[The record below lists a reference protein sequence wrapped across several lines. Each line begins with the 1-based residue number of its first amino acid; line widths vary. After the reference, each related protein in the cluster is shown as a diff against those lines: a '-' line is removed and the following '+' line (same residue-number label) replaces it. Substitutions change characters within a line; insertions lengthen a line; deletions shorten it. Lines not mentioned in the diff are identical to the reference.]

1 MKKIIVSLLILAA
14 TFNVMA
20 TETARVKIK
29 VKSSDNKAC
38 TITIV
43 QDDAATTGAATGS
56 SEMNMTGREVAFYAM
71 NGGYKYE
78 IYLTQE
84 LGELPFGLKTN
95 ASTSYTLSVPAAS
108 GETLSL
114 YDAVDG
120 SIYPL
125 TAGASYPITAA
136 ANSTIEDRFHL
147 FVAASPSI
155 CHRYGKL
162 QVFGS
167 NGMTVKVLNMD
178 GTATSIADTNI
189 TSNLEVD
196 IDLAGLAAGQYKVEW
211 NSQTLIID
219 VK

>member
-1 MKKIIVSLLILAA
+1 MKKIMISLLILAA
-14 TFNVMA
+14 TCNVMA

-29 VKSSDNKAC
+29 VKSSDNKSC

-43 QDDAATTGAATGS
+43 QDDAATTGAAIGS
-56 SEMNMTGREVAFYAM
+56 AEMNMTGRSIAFYTI
-71 NGGYKYE
+71 NGSYKYE
-78 IYLTQE
+78 LYLTKE
-84 LGELPFGLKTN
+84 FGELPFGLITN
-95 ASTSYTLSVPAAS
+95 ASTDYTMSVVSAS
-108 GETLSL
+108 GETMTM

-120 SIYPL
+120 STFAL
-125 TAGASYPITAA
+125 TAGASKAFTAT

-147 FVAASPSI
+147 FVSAAPSI

-178 GTATSIADTNI
+178 GSATSIADTNI

>member
-1 MKKIIVSLLILAA
+1 MKKIMISLLLFAA
-14 TFNVMA
+14 TCNAFA
-20 TETARVKIK
+20 TETARVEIK
-29 VKSSDNKAC
+29 VKSSDNKSC
-38 TITIV
+38 TIDLI
-43 QDDAATTGAATGS
+43 QDDAVTTGAATGS
-56 SEMNMTGREVAFYAM
+56 AEMNMTGRQVAFYAM
-71 NGGYKYE
+71 TGGYKYE
-78 IYLTQE
+78 IYLTKE

-95 ASTSYTLSVPAAS
+95 GSTDYTLSVISAS
-108 GETLSL
+108 GETMTM
-114 YDAVDG
+114 YDGADG
-120 SIYPL
+120 STFAL
-125 TAGASYPITAA
+125 TAGASKAFTAT

-147 FVAASPSI
+147 FVSAAPSI

-162 QVFGS
+162 QVYGS

-178 GTATSIADTNI
+178 GSATSIADTNI

>member
-1 MKKIIVSLLILAA
+1 MKKLFALLFVVAA
-14 TFNVMA
+14 TINVMA
-20 TETARVKIK
+20 TETARVELK
-29 VKSSDNKAC
+29 VKSSDNKSC
-38 TITIV
+38 TIVIV
-43 QDDAATTGAATGS
+43 QDDAASTGAATGS
-56 SEMNMTGREVAFYAM
+56 AEMNMSGRQVALYAM
-71 NGGYKYE
+71 NGAYKYE
-78 IYLTQE
+78 IYVTKDF
-84 LGELPFGLKTN
+84 GELPFGLKTN
-95 ASTSYTLSVPAAS
+95 SSTDYILSVVSAS
-108 GETLSL
+108 GETMTM
-114 YDAVDG
+114 YDGADG
-120 SIYPL
+120 STFAL
-125 TAGASYPITAA
+125 TAGASKAFTAT

-147 FVAASPSI
+147 FVSAAPSI

-178 GTATSIADTNI
+178 GSATSIADTSI